1 MRENLKFQS
10 RPNRRLR
17 FQRPHPRSA
26 PTGGTVRTGD
36 EVGFHIPGPY
46 PRETM
51 AFFSVQPRRL
61 GGEICAE
68 GALVL
73 FGQTL
78 FETD

>member
-1 MRENLKFQS
+1 M
-10 RPNRRLR
+10 
-17 FQRPHPRSA
+17 
-26 PTGGTVRTGD
+26 RTGD